1 MEEKENKEGDKK
13 EEKVRKNPL
22 EGKNVKVV
30 HPGDI
35 QKTVLLITDGEK
47 VDIQWNNVNKLE
59 IEMMLTK
66 ALQFV
71 KSQQ

>member
-1 MEEKENKEGDKK
+1 MEEKEKKEVKE

-22 EGKNVKVV
+22 DGKTAKVIR
-30 HPGDI
+30 PGDN

-59 IEMMLTK
+59 IEMMLMK
-66 ALQFV
+66 ALQYV